1 MDVYLDTVR
10 DQLKCDVNVFHGRD
24 DELIPVECSYNVQS
38 RVPRARVKVIEKKDH
53 ITIVVGR
60 QKAFTRELEAIWNNS

>member
-1 MDVYLDTVR
+1 METVR
-10 DQLKCDVNVFHGRD
+10 DHLKCDVNVFHGRD

-38 RVPRARVKVIEKKDH
+38 MIPRARIKVIENKDH

-60 QKAFTRELEAIWNNS
+60 QKAFARDLEEIWKRSSG